1 MSWLLASHLVDL
13 VTAPEWQFVVTER
26 GDQRSFV
33 LHHDA
38 VFALAWLL
46 GLSRHLDPTAPPD
59 DRLIEP
65 LPRPAGRRD
74 VRGLAVP
81 GARRTPRRRR
91 GRRAARPLLLP
102 RLGLPGGRAAGAAA
116 ARR

>member
-1 MSWLLASHLVDL
+1 MIGG
-13 VTAPEWQFVVTER
+13 E
-26 GDQRSFV
+26 GDHRSFV

-59 DRLIEP
+59 DRLIEQ
-65 LPRPAGRRD
+65 LPHLPAGETFADWRSRIAG
-74 VRGLAVP
+74 RA
-81 GARRTPRRRR
+81 ARRRR

-102 RLGLPGGRAAGAAA
+102 GLGVTWRPSGSGAAA
-116 ARR
+116 ARA